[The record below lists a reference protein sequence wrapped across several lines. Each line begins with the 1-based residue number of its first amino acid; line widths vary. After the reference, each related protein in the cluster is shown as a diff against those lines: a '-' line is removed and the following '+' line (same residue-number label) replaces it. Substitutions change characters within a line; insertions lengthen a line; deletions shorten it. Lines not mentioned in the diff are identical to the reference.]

1 MRSFAEGILQ
11 IATGFLIFASYL
23 VSFTK
28 TEQSATNYL
37 ITYDNA
43 LNFPIVIGLYVLT
56 ATLFFKLIPW
66 PKIKMLAIFTLTL
79 GNLVFFPRLIRQEF
93 RLNDTHLTTVSSGY
107 VEAYPWTDLQSI
119 IIYKQRSGRSTIT
132 YWKMTDS
139 YGNVID
145 NQLENSLMAQ
155 SREITEQFATSHG
168 VIFDNQVNP

>member
-1 MRSFAEGILQ
+1 MRSFSEEILQ

-43 LNFPIVIGLYVLT
+43 LNFPIVIGLYIVT
-56 ATLFFKLIPW
+56 AVLFFYLIQSR
-66 PKIKMLAIFTLTL
+66 KIKILAIFTLTL

-93 RLNDTHLTTVSSGY
+93 RLNETHLTIVSSGY
-107 VEAYPWTDLQSI
+107 VEAYPWNDLQSI

-145 NQLENSLMAQ
+145 DQLENSLMAQ

-168 VIFDNQVNP
+168 VTFDNQLHP